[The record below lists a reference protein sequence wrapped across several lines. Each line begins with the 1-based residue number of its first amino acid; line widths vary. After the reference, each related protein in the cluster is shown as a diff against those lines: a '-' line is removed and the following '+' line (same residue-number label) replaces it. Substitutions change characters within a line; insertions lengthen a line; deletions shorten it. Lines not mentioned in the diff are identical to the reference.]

1 MGAGLANNAK
11 GIIIRLDIRQTIKAA
26 SPLGEEG
33 CRDGGGRQYFGSARA
48 KLWSRGWGWNAL
60 FTRFRFV
67 NNFRLAAS

>member
-33 CRDGGGRQYFGSARA
+33 CRDRGGGDNILAQLGQSYG
-48 KLWSRGWGWNAL
+48 RGVGVGMRYL
-60 FTRFRFV
+60 PG
-67 NNFRLAAS
+67 LGL